1 MNEEN
6 MIYMYNGVLF
16 TYQEKEILAFAITWK
31 NLEDVSNSL

>member
-16 TYQEKEILAFAITWK
+16 THQEKEILAFVITWK